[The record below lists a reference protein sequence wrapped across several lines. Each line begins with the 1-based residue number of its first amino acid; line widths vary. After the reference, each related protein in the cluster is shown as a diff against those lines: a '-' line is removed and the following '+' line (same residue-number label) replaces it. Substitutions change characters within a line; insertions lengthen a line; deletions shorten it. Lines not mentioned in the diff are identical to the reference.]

1 MATNYTYE
9 ERMAIIL
16 IRKSMIKKPD
26 IITEIM
32 KDAALQHANAVLL
45 LAKTDLEQLLVVNRA
60 FIAAAKTLVEH
71 QKESAC

>member
-1 MATNYTYE
+1 MTTNYTYE

-45 LAKTDLEQLLVVNRA
+45 LATTDLEQLLVVNRA

-71 QKESAC
+71 QKESSC